1 MNPHGCSAVSR
12 TFRAYLYGAI
22 FEIVE
27 FATMFFFAMS

>member
-12 TFRAYLYGAI
+12 PLWACLYGAI
-22 FEIVE
+22 CEIVE